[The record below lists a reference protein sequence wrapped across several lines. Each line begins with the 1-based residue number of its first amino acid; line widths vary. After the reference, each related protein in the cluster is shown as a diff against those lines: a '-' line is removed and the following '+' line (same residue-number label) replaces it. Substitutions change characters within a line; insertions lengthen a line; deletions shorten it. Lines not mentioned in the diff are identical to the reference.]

1 MEKVIMPDKVFVGI
15 DNERIELTGKELDDF
30 LSDQARREE
39 LSNQARLERE
49 ARIAARQSARAKLAE
64 LGLTEE
70 EIASL

>member
-1 MEKVIMPDKVFVGI
+1 MPDKVFVGI

-49 ARIAARQSARAKLAE
+49 ARIAARQSARAKLAA
-64 LGLTEE
+64 LGLTEA
-70 EIASL
+70 EIAAL

>member
-1 MEKVIMPDKVFVGI
+1 MPDKVFVGI

-49 ARIAARQSARAKLAE
+49 ARIVARQSARAKLAA
-64 LGLTEE
+64 LGLTEA
-70 EIASL
+70 EIAAL